1 MIEILEKA
9 VLTALG
15 AASLTQKKAEEMVE
29 ELKARYKMSEE
40 EGRAFMER
48 IQEMARAGKERS
60 TDFAETEVK
69 RVLDRIGVI
78 TREEFDLLKR
88 RVDGLEARQRPVDDE
103 PGPEC

>member
-15 AASLTQKKAEEMVE
+15 AASITQKKAEELVE
-29 ELKARYKMSEE
+29 ELKERYKMSEE

-48 IQEMARAGKERS
+48 LQEMAKSGREKGS
-60 TDFAETEVK
+60 QLAEGEVK
-69 RVLDRIGVI
+69 KVLDRIGLVS
-78 TREEFDLLKR
+78 REEFDLLKR
-88 RVDGLEARQRPVDDE
+88 RVDALERRGKEGEE